1 MQYPATLDEALNWE
15 DFDSAISA
23 EDCFGPHCG
32 RASGALSMLQ
42 QRTGQASKATPV
54 EHKDTASM
62 SNHEKDSL
70 SAALESEIDS
80 DMGALSLVQTGAS
93 VERTSLV
100 SGHAPVAAAAL
111 ADGSIEIN
119 PKKAAVSKDG
129 MMQFSVDASGTSQ
142 GEDSLFLM
150 QTESHLEKK
159 HIEDVVSLVQ
169 ADAHVAKKSAS
180 SQTGA
185 VAADGTIK
193 LNSRK
198 VVASSSGSMAF
209 SMDGNGNLEAEEG
222 TAETLSL
229 VQTDALVEQR
239 SPTKDKSVVSGS
251 VQSDGSIE
259 MNSNKVEAPSDGRMS
274 FSFDADGSMHA
285 EGLSLI
291 QTDAY
296 VSPARLS
303 PAVEEHPSWS
313 TEALSGDVLDI
324 APAEALSLV
333 QTDAKVEK
341 RKINTRKV
349 PADGATQFSVDSRGH
364 FIKSFSSDH
373 FIKNDVEGVSL
384 IQTNAQIQR
393 AGSSLTEAAHPEWSM
408 EALSAA
414 ISADIEPAVEAV
426 SLVQTDAKV
435 ERRKINTRKVPE
447 VGMQFSVDS
456 RGHFIKNK
464 RI

>member
-42 QRTGQASKATPV
+42 QRTGQLIKAKPV
-54 EHKDTASM
+54 EQKETAAM
-62 SNHEKDSL
+62 SNNEKDSL
-70 SAALESEIDS
+70 LDALESETDS
-80 DMGALSLVQTGAS
+80 DVAALSLVQTGAS
-93 VERTSLV
+93 VERTSAV
-100 SGHAPVAAAAL
+100 SGHATVAAAAL
-111 ADGSIEIN
+111 ADGSIELN
-119 PKKAAVSKDG
+119 PKKAAISEDG

-150 QTESHLEKK
+150 QTESQLEKK

-169 ADAHVAKKSAS
+169 ADAHVAKKGTS

-185 VAADGTIK
+185 VGADGTIK
-193 LNSRK
+193 LNYRK
-198 VVASSSGSMAF
+198 VAASSSGAMAF

-229 VQTDALVEQR
+229 VQTDARVEQR
-239 SPTKDKSVVSGS
+239 SSSQEKSVVSGS

-259 MNSNKVEAPSDGRMS
+259 MNSNKVEMPGDGRMS

-285 EGLSLI
+285 EGLSLM
-291 QTDAY
+291 QTDAHI
-296 VSPARLS
+296 SPARPS
-303 PAVEEHPSWS
+303 PVAAEHPAWS
-313 TEALSGDVLDI
+313 AEGLSGDVLDI
-324 APAEALSLV
+324 EPAEALSLV

-364 FIKSFSSDH
+364 FIKSYSSDH
-373 FIKNDVEGVSL
+373 FIKNDVEGLSL
-384 IQTNAQIQR
+384 IQTTAQMHR
-393 AGSSLTEAAHPEWSM
+393 AGSSSIEPEHPEWSM

-435 ERRKINTRKVPE
+435 ERKQINTRKVPD
-447 VGMQFSVDS
+447 VGMQFAVDS